1 MASTLWAGAPWPGA
15 AFSVLPTVRALRS
28 QRHSMCVEGI
38 AQLGFA
44 YECVA
49 DELERGAEKGAGR
62 DVRVC
67 EIV

>member
-1 MASTLWAGAPWPGA
+1 M
-15 AFSVLPTVRALRS
+15 LPTVRALRS

-49 DELERGAEKGAGR
+49 DELEGQEKGACR
-62 DVRVC
+62 DVRAAVC

>member
-1 MASTLWAGAPWPGA
+1 M
-15 AFSVLPTVRALRS
+15 LPTVRALHS

-44 YECVA
+44 YGCVA

-62 DVRVC
+62 DVRAATC
-67 EIV
+67 EIL

>member
-1 MASTLWAGAPWPGA
+1 M
-15 AFSVLPTVRALRS
+15 LPTVRALRS
-28 QRHSMCVEGI
+28 QRHSMCVEGM

-49 DELERGAEKGAGR
+49 DELEKAGEKGAGR
-62 DVRVC
+62 DVRAAVC